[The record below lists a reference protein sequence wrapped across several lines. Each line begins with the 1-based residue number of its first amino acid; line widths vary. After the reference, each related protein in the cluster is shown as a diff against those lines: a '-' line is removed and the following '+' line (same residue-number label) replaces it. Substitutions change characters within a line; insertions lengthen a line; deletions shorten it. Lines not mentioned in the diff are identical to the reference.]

1 MVICLIDHFSP
12 ALCIIILGQLMSLCL
27 GGTAVS
33 SQVLANNGFNAPT
46 GTAFCLLFT
55 TTTTIDFLFGLF
67 AEF

>member
-1 MVICLIDHFSP
+1 
-12 ALCIIILGQLMSLCL
+12 MSLCL